1 MKRSFYS
8 LFVAGFDSTK
18 TGPRRAST
26 ENLGLVSIWPT
37 SDARGHSQ
45 EVSSPPRPQS
55 HMFNDTTRLRLMS
68 RPSLKD
74 ALQSFSG
81 QPGAGGSTKLG
92 RIGVSQSFREKMTP
106 PMRPREPPP
115 PPPLIQLANDG
126 TNSGSSY
133 SLAKKFFS
141 FNKTEIR
148 RINRFLGIGE
158 SDPRTDTNIYD
169 IAENDEQ
176 SSDIGVTVV
185 DNSKFYTSSL
195 VSTTCPG
202 PEPQVSRP
210 GAGVKKNVSLRL
222 RPKSNEFSAVSV
234 VDPVKPPRAKRE
246 RSKSFTPRSNPLVKT
261 SLFNRSLSHI
271 PKSASNS
278 SLNGKS
284 GVISGDNSKKVVIT
298 NNVSNDEA
306 NEAKRTL
313 SSSDLV
319 TIFPDEER
327 RSFKD
332 IRKILSSPSISSS
345 CSSSTNQIYR
355 PKSQLSNSSS
365 VINNSIKE
373 EQIVVSAKAKE
384 AFVEHIYEEIRDK
397 DVVDNVSQCKR
408 PLPPLP
414 SEKQPSPSRSSPIIS
429 DPSSSPIK
437 SIFEGASKYDILN
450 YLEDARERGLT
461 DCDLDDMEEEEE
473 EAETETNH
481 HDTAL
486 DDSAAAAV
494 ILSVRN
500 HNVHSNR
507 ISNISTQSSDSCESG
522 ETSED
527 HIVIA
532 KEKLSSVEIERND
545 SGLGSETGRG
555 RSISKVVVRKRSDQE
570 TEDLSCIDCDQV
582 LENVEKDK

>member
-1 MKRSFYS
+1 
-8 LFVAGFDSTK
+8 
-18 TGPRRAST
+18 
-26 ENLGLVSIWPT
+26 
-37 SDARGHSQ
+37 
-45 EVSSPPRPQS
+45 
-55 HMFNDTTRLRLMS
+55 MFNDTTRLRLMS

-81 QPGAGGSTKLG
+81 PGASRGSKLG
-92 RIGVSQSFREKMTP
+92 RIGVSQSFRERIAP
-106 PMRPREPPP
+106 PMRPTDPPPP
-115 PPPLIQLANDG
+115 PPPLLGLAPDG
-126 TNSGSSY
+126 GPGSSSY

-158 SDPRTDTNIYD
+158 SELRDRVESRVSVPVSQNESHIYD
-169 IAENDEQ
+169 IAENDELT
-176 SSDIGVTVV
+176 SDNAVVTVV
-185 DNSKFYTSSL
+185 DNSRFYTTSALGTQSGAL
-195 VSTTCPG
+195 
-202 PEPQVSRP
+202 P
-210 GAGVKKNVSLRL
+210 GAQLKKNVSLRL
-222 RPKSNEFSAVSV
+222 RPKSNEFSPLSIS
-234 VDPVKPPRAKRE
+234 DPVKPPRGRRE
-246 RSKSFTPRSNPLVKT
+246 RSKSFTPSNPLVKT

-278 SLNGKS
+278 SLNGKTGAINS
-284 GVISGDNSKKVVIT
+284 DVSKKIT
-298 NNVSNDEA
+298 ITGDTNGEA
-306 NEAKRTL
+306 NDTKRTF

-373 EQIVVSAKAKE
+373 EQIVVLPVSAKAKE
-384 AFVEHIYEEIRDK
+384 AFVEHIYEEIQDK
-397 DVVDNVSQCKR
+397 DVVDNPQCKR

-429 DPSSSPIK
+429 DPSSPVK

-461 DCDLDDMEEEEE
+461 DCDLDLEEEEE
-473 EAETETNH
+473 EAENVGDREG
-481 HDTAL
+481 DQEPAP
-486 DDSAAAAV
+486 V

-500 HNVHSNR
+500 SSNR
-507 ISNISTQSSDSCESG
+507 VSTVSASSTDSQESSG
-522 ETSED
+522 TSGSGD
-527 HIVIA
+527 QVLGL
-532 KEKLSSVEIERND
+532 KTEKLVEIERND
-545 SGLGSETGRG
+545 SGLGSETGRS
-555 RSISKVVVRKRSDQE
+555 RSVSKVVVRKRSDLE
-570 TEDLSCIDCDQV
+570 SAEDITCEDCDQTFEPQ
-582 LENVEKDK
+582 ENK

>member
-1 MKRSFYS
+1 
-8 LFVAGFDSTK
+8 
-18 TGPRRAST
+18 
-26 ENLGLVSIWPT
+26 
-37 SDARGHSQ
+37 
-45 EVSSPPRPQS
+45 
-55 HMFNDTTRLRLMS
+55 MFHDTTRLRLMS

-81 QPGAGGSTKLG
+81 QQSGSSKLG
-92 RIGVSQSFREKMTP
+92 RIGMSQSFREKMTGP
-106 PMRPREPPP
+106 VRPRDPPP
-115 PPPLIQLANDG
+115 PPPMLQLVNDG
-126 TNSGSSY
+126 TSGSSY
-133 SLAKKFFS
+133 SLAKKLFS

-158 SDPRTDTNIYD
+158 SEQRDPRAIVTDNNIYD
-169 IAENDEQ
+169 IAENEEL

-185 DNSKFYTSSL
+185 DNSKFYTSNT
-195 VSTTCPG
+195 VSSVTTTCPD
-202 PEPQVSRP
+202 PLPQATGAAAVSL
-210 GAGVKKNVSLRL
+210 KKNVSLRL
-222 RPKSNEFSAVSV
+222 RPKSNEFSGVI
-234 VDPVKPPRAKRE
+234 DPVKPPRAKRE
-246 RSKSFTPRSNPLVKT
+246 RSKSFTPSNPLVKT

-284 GVISGDNSKKVVIT
+284 GVMNTDASKKIVINNT
-298 NNVSNDEA
+298 NNNTNEDSNES
-306 NEAKRTL
+306 KRTF

-345 CSSSTNQIYR
+345 CSSSSTNQIYR

-365 VINNSIKE
+365 VINNSIRE
-373 EQIVVSAKAKE
+373 EHIVVVPAALSKAKE
-384 AFVEHIYEEIRDK
+384 TFVDHIYEEIQDK
-397 DVVDNVSQCKR
+397 DVDNLPSSQCKR

-429 DPSSSPIK
+429 DPSSPVK

-461 DCDLDDMEEEEE
+461 DCDLDIEEEEE
-473 EAETETNH
+473 EAGDDD
-481 HDTAL
+481 DTG
-486 DDSAAAAV
+486 DDTPAIRDTTAPTAV

-500 HNVHSNR
+500 HSNR
-507 ISNISTQSSDSCESG
+507 ISNISTGSRDSHDSCESG
-522 ETSED
+522 EQDRSGD
-527 HIVIA
+527 NSGDNVIN

-545 SGLGSETGRG
+545 SGLGSETGRC
-555 RSISKVVVRKRSDQE
+555 RSVSKVVVRKRSDQE
-570 TEDLSCIDCDQV
+570 PEDVTCLDCDHV
-582 LENVEKDK
+582 LDTAEL